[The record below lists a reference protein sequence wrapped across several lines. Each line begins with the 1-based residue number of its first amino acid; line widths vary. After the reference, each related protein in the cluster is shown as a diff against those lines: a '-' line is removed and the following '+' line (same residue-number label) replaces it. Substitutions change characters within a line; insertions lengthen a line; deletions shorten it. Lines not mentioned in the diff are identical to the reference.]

1 MTALS
6 RFRPNQEIVL
16 ALLMLFQGGC
26 AFVFVFDILDDLAA
40 WGGVGWLD
48 MHLTVELLANF
59 GLVAAVIVE
68 GLFLRRLLRQHAHA
82 ERSLSAA
89 SGELD
94 LLMQDY
100 FGTWGL
106 TPSEADVATF
116 TIKGFSIAEIAQLR
130 NSAEGTVKSQL
141 NAIYRKSG
149 LAGRGQLVSVL
160 IEDLLSGPLPN
171 RSAKLQEA

>member
-1 MTALS
+1 MRHLLRRHADAKRALS
-6 RFRPNQEIVL
+6 V
-16 ALLMLFQGGC
+16 
-26 AFVFVFDILDDLAA
+26 
-40 WGGVGWLD
+40 
-48 MHLTVELLANF
+48 
-59 GLVAAVIVE
+59 
-68 GLFLRRLLRQHAHA
+68 
-82 ERSLSAA
+82 A

-94 LLMQDY
+94 LLMQNY

-116 TIKGFSIAEIAQLR
+116 TIKGFSIAEIAQMR

-149 LAGRGQLVSVL
+149 QAGRGQLVSVL

-171 RSAKLQEA
+171 RAGNLQAG